1 LFNTQSNTIRR
12 LAQSVLHQRSHRP

>member
-1 LFNTQSNTIRR
+1 MIRR

>member
-1 LFNTQSNTIRR
+1 MIRK